1 MILEN
6 IVVKVISMREKSS
19 IQIATWLTSGYMW
32 GENFVHWDGHYDE
45 VGKSIDELSLG
56 GNDGDDGGDDGHSC
70 DSPVDEVVFCLQ
82 QSTRISQF
90 DFSISHIEI
99 WLGLASC
106 LAGKSGV
113 WGKAVFESNT
123 HFFPNQGFWVDFFP
137 NTTFFTVGLRKDGQG
152 QRVPFYYY
160 DNTTPSPIQCF
171 NISEF
176 KQNSSKRMIFITTE
190 ILHHIRCPNLATF
203 VVPITNLHSGF
214 TW

>member
-1 MILEN
+1 MKRFFLLRWSLWRGWKKYWWTEPWWQWW
-6 IVVKVISMREKSS
+6 RWWWRWWP
-19 IQIATWLTSGYMW
+19 QLWLTCGR
-32 GENFVHWDGHYDE
+32 GRV
-45 VGKSIDELSLG
+45 L
-56 GNDGDDGGDDGHSC
+56 
-70 DSPVDEVVFCLQ
+70 P
-82 QSTRISQF
+82 STRISQF

-99 WLGLASC
+99 WLGFASC

-176 KQNSSKRMIFITTE
+176 KRNSTKRMFFITTG
-190 ILHHIRCPNLATF
+190 ILHH
-203 VVPITNLHSGF
+203 
-214 TW
+214 